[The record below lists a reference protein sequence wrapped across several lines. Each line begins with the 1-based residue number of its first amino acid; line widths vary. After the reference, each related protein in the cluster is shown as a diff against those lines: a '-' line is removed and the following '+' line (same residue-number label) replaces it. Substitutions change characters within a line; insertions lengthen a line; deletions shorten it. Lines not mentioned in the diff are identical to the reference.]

1 MTSRRALHS
10 TSPTALYSSTKTPD
24 LPGQPT
30 TPPRQRTVSGVSSQ
44 SEDEVGPIMFMEIGE
59 EDKERLWSEMKR
71 SLGVR

>member
-1 MTSRRALHS
+1 M
-10 TSPTALYSSTKTPD
+10 
-24 LPGQPT
+24 
-30 TPPRQRTVSGVSSQ
+30 SGVSSR

>member
-1 MTSRRALHS
+1 M
-10 TSPTALYSSTKTPD
+10 
-24 LPGQPT
+24 
-30 TPPRQRTVSGVSSQ
+30 SGVSSQ